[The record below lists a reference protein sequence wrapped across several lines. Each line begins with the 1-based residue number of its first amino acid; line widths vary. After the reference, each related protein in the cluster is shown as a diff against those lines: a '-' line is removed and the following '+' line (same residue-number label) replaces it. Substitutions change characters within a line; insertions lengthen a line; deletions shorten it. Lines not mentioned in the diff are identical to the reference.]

1 MKTRHGRTRA
11 DAKIDAQTHADARAD
26 PDARPPTPGHRTRMR
41 QTPRLK
47 IIRRALGLTQ
57 EEFARR
63 FQIALGT
70 MRDWEQRGPA
80 GSDGAATLRAIAGD
94 AAAGRCRS

>member
-1 MKTRHGRTRA
+1 MKTRHGWTRA

-47 IIRRALGLTQ
+47 IIRRTLGLTQ

-63 FQIALGT
+63 FQIALGA
-70 MRDWEQRGPA
+70 MRDCEQ
-80 GSDGAATLRAIAGD
+80 GAAQPDQTARPPCAPSPAM
-94 AAAGRCRS
+94 RCRS